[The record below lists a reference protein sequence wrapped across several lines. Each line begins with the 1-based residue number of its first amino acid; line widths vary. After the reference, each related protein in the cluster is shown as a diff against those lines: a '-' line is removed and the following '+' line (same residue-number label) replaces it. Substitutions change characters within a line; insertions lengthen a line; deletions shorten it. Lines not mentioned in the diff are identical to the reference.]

1 MLLKPTSDLQFVE
14 FVSGL
19 LPYSAAIVTGVRAKI
34 PMMNFC
40 CNVLLSVM
48 IGPKLVFKERE
59 IKLVRLI
66 LKYICN
72 LQMCFKIAQ

>member
-1 MLLKPTSDLQFVE
+1 
-14 FVSGL
+14 
-19 LPYSAAIVTGVRAKI
+19 
-34 PMMNFC
+34 
-40 CNVLLSVM
+40 M